1 MAKQNVLS
9 ALVNDGPIIANE
21 HRSLSA
27 ETAEKLRELI
37 LLEKLPPG
45 MHIPERD
52 LAEALGISRT
62 PMREALR
69 TLATEALVEFTA
81 TRRSR
86 VANPS
91 IDELRESMTVL
102 ATLEALGGELACAIA
117 TDREITAIAD
127 FNQKMIECTD
137 KFSAINFF
145 NTDMAFHS
153 SIIAAT
159 HNQALIDTH
168 RQYNAKLW
176 RARFMS
182 SKRKQGRA
190 KTLQQ
195 HQDITNALIARNAPK
210 VAQAMRGHIET
221 AIENLSIQQNDT

>member
-1 MAKQNVLS
+1 
-9 ALVNDGPIIANE
+9 
-21 HRSLSA
+21 
-27 ETAEKLRELI
+27 
-37 LLEKLPPG
+37 
-45 MHIPERD
+45 
-52 LAEALGISRT
+52 
-62 PMREALR
+62 
-69 TLATEALVEFTA
+69 
-81 TRRSR
+81 
-86 VANPS
+86 
-91 IDELRESMTVL
+91 
-102 ATLEALGGELACAIA
+102 
-117 TDREITAIAD
+117 
-127 FNQKMIECTD
+127 MIECTD

-195 HQDITNALIARNAPK
+195 HQDITNALIARNGPN

-221 AIENLSIQQNDT
+221 AIDNLSIQQNET